1 MVFDFLPKLPKPNL
15 DDRDY
20 EDLVKECILR
30 IPRYCPEWTNYNP
43 SDPGITLVELFAWLT
58 DQMLA
63 RFNQVPRRNYITFL
77 ELLGIRLQ
85 PPKPATTEI
94 TFYLVGD
101 LPDTYTITT
110 GTEVATGRTATQSAI
125 VFTTDQPLIIGQP
138 TIQHFLTGDTAPSN
152 PQVLRDR
159 FTNFWSAAL
168 PGNWSG
174 PELSLFSDSP
184 QPGNCFYL
192 VFDPDEPLDGNVL
205 TIRIKGQEATPTGI
219 NPNAPPRTWEAWNGS
234 EWQPVLLQESDD
246 ETQGFSFS
254 NLAQKGGNPLQ
265 GADVTLHLPINF
277 PPANFTAYR
286 GRWLRCVCTEPDPR
300 QPAYSRSPRMIGI
313 TATAIGG
320 TVKATQCEIIEDE
333 ILGESNGDPGQ
344 FFQLQGTPVLER
356 REDEY
361 LIVTPPGA
369 IPQRWQEVKDFS
381 ESGVND
387 QHYIIDSL
395 TGVLQLGPLVR
406 EASQL
411 KEAMEL
417 RANAQTHTS
426 RQMLL
431 SSSDLQNQYGS
442 IPPKGATLQM
452 SRYRTGGGSGG
463 NVQVGTLEILKTA
476 VPYVASVI
484 NHQPARNGAE
494 AETLEQAAI
503 RVPQM
508 LRTRDRA
515 VTPEDFEELAIRGG
529 AGAVARAHC
538 LPVTSGKGGTVRVL
552 IVPQVTPLNSPFT
565 GGLGEDDII
574 RSEGIHPDQFTLT
587 DDLEQKVIAYL
598 DERRLLGVQVLC
610 VSGDYTGVAI
620 QAEVAL
626 KPEYNHPVA
635 QQTLRQ
641 QMLVALY
648 SFFNPITG
656 GMDQKGW
663 PLGQP
668 VYLSDA
674 ITVIQQFDAIRYIG
688 TLQLFELQRQGQSW
702 MRLPP
707 SPTVNPGSKGL
718 ICSWADSTLRSQHVI
733 SFIS

>member
-30 IPRYCPEWTNYNP
+30 IPRYCPDWTNYNP

-101 LPDTYTITT
+101 LPDAYTITT

-125 VFTTDQPLIIGQP
+125 VFTTDHPLIIGQP
-138 TIQHFLTGDTAPSN
+138 TIQHFLTGDTAPTT

-159 FTNFWSAAL
+159 FTNFWSAQEE
-168 PGNWSG
+168 GNWSG

-184 QPGNCFYL
+184 QPDNCFYL

-205 TIRIKGQEATPTGI
+205 SIRIKGQEATPTGI
-219 NPNAPPRTWEAWNGS
+219 NPKAPPRRWEAWNGS

-265 GADVTLHLPINF
+265 GADVTLHLPIHF
-277 PPANFTAYR
+277 PPAHFTAYR
-286 GRWLRCVCTEPDPR
+286 GRWLRCVCTEPGSN
-300 QPAYSRSPRMIGI
+300 QPAYNRSPRMIGI
-313 TATAIGG
+313 TARAIGG
-320 TVKATQCEIIEDE
+320 TVTATQCEIIEDE
-333 ILGESNGDPGQ
+333 VLGESNGDPGQ
-344 FFQLQGTPVLER
+344 FFQLQGAPVLER
-356 REDEY
+356 QEDEY
-361 LIVTPPGA
+361 LIVTPPGG

-381 ESGVND
+381 ESGESD
-387 QHYIIDSL
+387 RHYIIDSL
-395 TGVLQLGPLVR
+395 TGTLQLGPLVR

-417 RANAQTHTS
+417 RANLQTDVS
-426 RQMLL
+426 REMML
-431 SSSDLQNQYGS
+431 SASDLQNQYGS
-442 IPPKGATLQM
+442 IPPKGAKLQM

-463 NVQVGTLEILKTA
+463 NVQAGTLEILKTA

-484 NHQPARNGAE
+484 NHQPAKNGAE

-508 LRTRDRA
+508 LRTRNRA

-538 LPVTSGKGGTVRVL
+538 LPVTSGKGGTVQVL
-552 IVPQVTPLNSPFT
+552 IVPQVMT
-565 GGLGEDDII
+565 DDRIAV
-574 RSEGIHPDQFTLT
+574 EGIHPNQFTLT
-587 DDLEQKVIAYL
+587 DDLEQKVLAYL

-610 VSGDYTGVAI
+610 AIPDYTGVAI

-626 KPEYNHPVA
+626 KPEYNNPVA

-656 GMDQKGW
+656 GVDGKGW
-663 PLGQP
+663 PLGQS

-674 ITVIQQFDAIRYIG
+674 ITVLQQFDAIRYIG
-688 TLQLFELQRQGQSW
+688 TLQLFELQRQNESW
-702 MRLPP
+702 VRLPP
-707 SPTVNPGSKGL
+707 SPTINPGPLGL
-718 ICSWADSTLRSQHVI
+718 ICSWADPILRSQHVI
-733 SFIS
+733 NFIQ